1 MTEWDQVLEKCLRH
15 LRYKYVA
22 IQIHCNTNTNT
33 LQYKYVRNSDMSQVA
48 AVADQCSVR
57 NEQDASPLYARMPDT
72 VCCTANRIASH
83 IVQQIG
89 AHLGACKVKCG
100 MRGMP
105 CYHHLP
111 LFKPAVCIPHLYVW
125 HHLTLKDP
133 TYSYCC
139 SYSPSL
145 KSPWLTHYTTANTL
159 SNGQHTNQRLTHYL
173 INDTWVTRPTL
184 AVQFVS
190 FYFLSALNLF
200 LTSLL
205 CFVDRFTSL
214 YAEPGKICMTTGGS
228 LTLLSQGTVC
238 PHHSGGLI
246 SS

>member
-1 MTEWDQVLEKCLRH
+1 
-15 LRYKYVA
+15 
-22 IQIHCNTNTNT
+22 
-33 LQYKYVRNSDMSQVA
+33 
-48 AVADQCSVR
+48 
-57 NEQDASPLYARMPDT
+57 MPDT

-145 KSPWLTHYTTANTL
+145 KSPWLTHYPTANTL

-246 SS
+246 SSWYDEEEEAGSGKVSKLKLMMTKAAWQSCCGGLECQWDPHLVSSKEVCCRHLSPHHLKD